1 MCLSRSERIRPGIR
15 HREIHL
21 RRLGRAEIAVGA
33 GFLHLVE
40 GIAEH
45 LIVRLLAVEQK
56 VDGLSHLLV
65 LNLTVEILV
74 HHLGSLLRCNIGQKI
89 GAQIPRDGDVI
100 RSPGVARRI
109 DEAGNT
115 RLICLH
121 L

>member
-1 MCLSRSERIRPGIR
+1 MDSLYPWRFFKYRKSPSNPKSTS
-15 HREIHL
+15 
-21 RRLGRAEIAVGA
+21 RRLDRAEIAVGA

-74 HHLGSLLRCNIGQKI
+74 HHLGSLLRCNIGQ
-89 GAQIPRDGDVI
+89 
-100 RSPGVARRI
+100 
-109 DEAGNT
+109 
-115 RLICLH
+115 
-121 L
+121 